1 MIKAENG
8 NLEMAGIGKELIK
21 DYITI
26 TKGLYRANLLT
37 DEVFCEI
44 GSGISL
50 MNEMGLI
57 EQKGQTLAIDL
68 DELKK
73 QMEGNNE

>member
-44 GSGISL
+44 GAGISM
-50 MNEMGLI
+50 MNDLGILD
-57 EQKGQTLAIDL
+57 QKGQSLAIDL

>member
-8 NLEMAGIGKELIK
+8 NLEMAGIGRDLIK

-26 TKGLYRANLLT
+26 VKGLYKNNLLT
-37 DEVFCEI
+37 DELFCEI
-44 GSGISL
+44 GAGISM
-50 MNEMGLI
+50 MNDLGILD
-57 EQKGQTLAIDL
+57 QKGQSLAIDL

>member
-8 NLEMAGIGKELIK
+8 NLEMAGIGRDLIK

-26 TKGLYRANLLT
+26 VKGLYKNNLLT
-37 DEVFCEI
+37 DELFCEI
-44 GSGISL
+44 GAGISM
-50 MNEMGLI
+50 MNDLGI
-57 EQKGQTLAIDL
+57 IDQKGQSLAIDL

-73 QMEGNNE
+73 QMKGEE

>member
-8 NLEMAGIGKELIK
+8 NLEMAGIGRDLIK

-26 TKGLYRANLLT
+26 VKGLYKNNLLT
-37 DEVFCEI
+37 DELFCEI
-44 GSGISL
+44 GAGISM
-50 MNEMGLI
+50 MNDLGILD
-57 EQKGQTLAIDL
+57 QKGQSLAIDL

-73 QMEGNNE
+73 QMEGEE

>member
-8 NLEMAGIGKELIK
+8 NLEMAGIGRDLIK

-26 TKGLYRANLLT
+26 VKGLYKNNLLT
-37 DEVFCEI
+37 DELFCEI
-44 GSGISL
+44 GAGISM
-50 MNEMGLI
+50 MNDLGILD
-57 EQKGQTLAIDL
+57 QKGQSLAIDL

-73 QMEGNNE
+73 QMKGEE

>member
-1 MIKAENG
+1 MIKSENG
-8 NLEMAGIGKELIK
+8 KLEMAGIGRDLIK

-26 TKGLYRANLLT
+26 VKGLYKNNLLT
-37 DEVFCEI
+37 DELFCEI
-44 GSGISL
+44 GAGISM
-50 MNEMGLI
+50 MNDLGILD
-57 EQKGQTLAIDL
+57 QKGQSLAIDL